1 MRKLDNQEMMAL
13 RIALEKE
20 FKNMHRLVDSTPD
33 GYSKASYRMRLE
45 RVENLISLFSPGTTV
60 TVGV

>member
-1 MRKLDNQEMMAL
+1 MRKLDNLEMMTI
-13 RIALEKE
+13 RIALEQE
-20 FKNMHRLVDSTPD
+20 FKKLHKFVDLTPD

-45 RVENLISLFSPGTTV
+45 RAENLLSLFAVGTTV

>member
-1 MRKLDNQEMMAL
+1 MRKLDRMEMLMI
-13 RIALEKE
+13 RIALEQE
-20 FKNMHRLVDSTPD
+20 FKKLHEFVDLTPD

-45 RVENLISLFSPGTTV
+45 RAENLIALFAPETTV